1 MTGILRRREETLEVH
16 GHRKKAMRRHNKKEA
31 ICKSRRKDSG
41 ETNHFDLGL
50 AILNCE
56 KINFFFFLSYS
67 VFSILWQPKLTNI
80 CT

>member
-41 ETNHFDLGL
+41 ETNQTIILILDLQ
-50 AILNCE
+50 
-56 KINFFFFLSYS
+56 F
-67 VFSILWQPKLTNI
+67 
-80 CT
+80 